1 MLQSMGLERV
11 RHDLMT
17 EQQFIYLFGCS
28 VAHRIL
34 VAEQG
39 KLLEKERVSETSLPL
54 KMRLELPVLSRRSLL
69 VISFLYSTVYMCLV
83 FCVLGV
89 FSQYCTA
96 CGISSPTRA

>member
-39 KLLEKERVSETSLPL
+39 KLLEKERVSETSLLL
-54 KMRLELPVLSRRSLL
+54 KMRLQQPNKWEKL
-69 VISFLYSTVYMCLV
+69 FANNTVDKGLMWY
-83 FCVLGV
+83 
-89 FSQYCTA
+89 
-96 CGISSPTRA
+96 